1 MHSKLKKEIT
11 FVCCTSNIADSI
23 MEEAKNRGYTVKCTD
38 NPFEKCNIGVYTD
51 HVNFPQYSK
60 FSLIMLHDILQQS
73 DKWPDLW
80 YWEPWNKYDIGILPT
95 VLWKENW
102 DNSSQF
108 YWARPRR
115 GVFLAGWPKA
125 DSIVQLKNAEYKLSF
140 CKEHGIDASIPT
152 VLYAPAWEND
162 GKQDEFVKAMKKLKV
177 NILIKQANWP
187 DSFPEIQKNVKE
199 MEEKHKGISNVTI
212 LPPSLNIFNA
222 IAVSDILVSEESS
235 TMFEAA
241 MMGVPAISVTD
252 WLIPDTNPPRLSEC
266 EFDFVTKIKKDN
278 LTDCVKN
285 MIDHYDVF
293 KENIMNYAEKNC
305 FNIGHSSKMIMD
317 IIDDCVAGKTIRH
330 QSLQPCANLLPSLA
344 KWLKHLYISVRRE
357 IYNNY
362 CNRFHLVKLVWN
374 ILSKLKKAL

>member
-11 FVCCTSNIADSI
+11 FVCCNSNIADSI
-23 MEEAKNRGYTVKCTD
+23 MEEAKLRGYVVKRTN
-38 NPFEKCNIGVYTD
+38 NPFEKCNIGVYRD

-95 VLWKENW
+95 AQWQANW
-102 DNSSQF
+102 DKSSQY

-125 DSIVQLKNAEYKLSF
+125 DSMIQLKNAEYKVRF
-140 CKEHGIDASIPT
+140 CKEHGIDASMPT
-152 VLYAPAWEND
+152 VLYAPSWEND
-162 GKQDEFVKAMKKLKV
+162 GKQDDFVKAMKKLQV

-187 DSFPEIQKNVKE
+187 DSFPEIQKNIKE
-199 MEEKHKGISNVTI
+199 MAEKHKGISNVTI

-222 IAVSDILVSEESS
+222 IAVSDILVSDESS

-252 WLIPDTNPPRLSEC
+252 WVIPDTNPPRLCEC
-266 EFDFVTKIKKDN
+266 EFDFVTKIQKSN
-278 LTDCVKN
+278 LAECVRN
-285 MIDHYDVF
+285 MIDHYDDF
-293 KENIMNYAEKNC
+293 KGRIKNYAEENC
-305 FNIGHSSKMIMD
+305 FNIGFSSKMIMD
-317 IIDDCVAGKTIRH
+317 IVDDCVEGKTIRH
-330 QSLQPCANLLPSLA
+330 QSLQPCTNLVPSPK
-344 KWLKHLYISVRRE
+344 KWLKHCYICVRRE

-362 CNRFHLVKLVWN
+362 CERFPLVKQVWS
-374 ILSKLKKAL
+374 ILAKIKNAL